1 MGGRMKEEFNT
12 ASHVNKRTG
21 LRIVV
26 GLLVVALI
34 IMIILFAVQWY
45 IIRELFSFTTDIV
58 EGQLVQQA
66 PEGVESAEIQITFA
80 RVRKAL
86 LHMPLSYLSGDINL
100 KKVKGAAYYALK
112 ANEDKEWTSEEV
124 NTMLKMMNAAVGFK
138 REVR

>member
-1 MGGRMKEEFNT
+1 MKEEFNT
-12 ASHVNKRTG
+12 APRVNKKAG
-21 LRIVV
+21 SRIVV
-26 GLLVVALI
+26 ALLVVALI
-34 IMIILFAVQWY
+34 IMSISFALQWY

-58 EGQLVQQA
+58 ERQLVQQA
-66 PEGVESAEIQITFA
+66 PEGVEDVEIQKTFS

-86 LHMPLSYLSGDINL
+86 LHMPLSYLQGDINL
-100 KKVKGAAYYALK
+100 KKVKRAAYYALK